1 MIASV
6 QARVGPWIPILSF
19 CRSVISLNLV
29 PYIEAYGYWAMLAG
43 GFLQGEIVLILGG
56 FVAHR
61 GYLDLPLVIL
71 MGLAGCLTADLFY
84 FSLGR
89 IRGRSLLEKR
99 SSWKPQVARVQK
111 LLESY
116 DSLFIIGFRFLYGIR
131 AISLI
136 VLGTSKVKTVK
147 FLFLN
152 TLSASIYTALLGICG
167 YVFGIAVAVLFR
179 DIQRYET
186 WVILAIALLAT
197 AFWIFHQRHK
207 KGQ

>member
-1 MIASV
+1 MNI
-6 QARVGPWIPILSF
+6 
-19 CRSVISLNLV
+19 V
-29 PYIEAYGYWAMLAG
+29 PYIETYGYVAMLVG

-61 GYLDLPLVIL
+61 GYLQLPQVIL
-71 MGLAGCLTADLFY
+71 VGLAGCLTADLFY

-89 IRGRSLLEKR
+89 FKGRSLMQKR
-99 SSWKPQVARVQK
+99 TSWEPQVTRVQK
-111 LLESY
+111 LLEKY

-136 VLGTSKVKTVK
+136 VLGTSKVKTAK

-167 YVFGIAVAVLFR
+167 YVFGIAVAVLFGN
-179 DIQRYET
+179 IQRYET

-197 AFWIFHQRHK
+197 VFWLFHQRHK
-207 KGQ
+207 NKKG